1 MTIKQQVPE
10 EMLADQ
16 AVTDPTRTPTPA
28 QLPHLL
34 IVDDDRE
41 HRLLLGRLFGD
52 HCFRVSL
59 APDGGTMLKMLDSAR
74 PDLVI
79 LDVMLP
85 DEDGLSLCRR
95 IRAES
100 DLPVIMLTA
109 LGRGPHKLAGFDM
122 GADDYVAKPFES
134 AELVARTRAVLRR
147 ARHNVN
153 GAAPALGRKGAK
165 RVYRFDGWRVDA
177 AKREVISPT
186 DVLITLTSG
195 ETDLLLAFVE
205 HPQTILTRDHL
216 VELTRNRGG
225 DANDRSVDILV
236 SRIRRKIEQTPRAPR
251 FIKTVRSGGYLFAP
265 SVTLE

>member
-1 MTIKQQVPE
+1 MF
-10 EMLADQ
+10 ADP
-16 AVTDPTRTPTPA
+16 AKTAPIDA

-34 IVDDDRE
+34 IVDDDCE

-52 HCFRVSL
+52 HGFRVSL
-59 APDGGTMLKMLDSAR
+59 APDGGTMLKLLDATS

-79 LDVMLP
+79 LDLMLP

-134 AELVARTRAVLRR
+134 AELLARTRAVLRR
-147 ARHNVN
+147 ARSRTD
-153 GAAPALGRKGAK
+153 GAPLRSGRGGAK

-177 AKREVISPT
+177 AKREILSPT

-205 HPQTILTRDHL
+205 HPQTVLTRDHL

-225 DANDRSVDILV
+225 DSNDRSVDILV
-236 SRIRRKIEQTPRAPR
+236 SRIRRKIELNPRNPR

-265 SVTLE
+265 SVTLA

>member
-1 MTIKQQVPE
+1 
-10 EMLADQ
+10 MLAMP
-16 AVTDPTRTPTPA
+16 AMTHPTQA

-34 IVDDDRE
+34 IVDDDQD
-41 HRLLLGRLFGD
+41 HRLLLGRLFGENG
-52 HCFRVSL
+52 FRVSL
-59 APDGGTMLKMLDSAR
+59 APDGSTMLKLLQASP

-79 LDVMLP
+79 LDLMLP

-95 IRAES
+95 VRANS
-100 DLPVIMLTA
+100 DLPIIMLTA

-122 GADDYVAKPFES
+122 GADDYVAKPFYS

-147 ARHNVN
+147 AHQRGEGVSVL
-153 GAAPALGRKGAK
+153 PGRKGTK

-177 AKREVISPT
+177 AKREVFSPA

-195 ETDLLLAFVE
+195 EIDLLLALIE
-205 HPQTILTRDHL
+205 HAQTVLTREHL

-225 DANDRSVDILV
+225 DANDRSVDILI
-236 SRIRRKIEQTPRAPR
+236 SRIRRKIEQNPRQPR

>member
-1 MTIKQQVPE
+1 
-10 EMLADQ
+10 MLAEQ
-16 AVTDPTRTPTPA
+16 AMTDPIPT

-52 HCFRVSL
+52 HGFRVSL

-147 ARHNVN
+147 ARRTAE
-153 GAAPALGRKGAK
+153 GATPPAPGRKGAK

-177 AKREVISPT
+177 AKREVMSPT

-225 DANDRSVDILV
+225 DSNDRSVDILV
-236 SRIRRKIEQTPRAPR
+236 SRIRRKIEQNPRAPR